1 MKNYKLNRPSIFMLA
16 IAIAFFQSCVSAPK
30 KEKPPVAIEAPAPT
44 AQPKAKEE
52 IPQPVKPAVKAV
64 PEVKKAKISHKVASG
79 DTLGGIAIRYT
90 GKVTN
95 WKKIAEYNN
104 IKNPTLIKIG
114 HILYIPEDIFDR
126 DRGPSKIPIGRKT
139 KNAEKPAVQQ
149 TGSSEKTGAAQK
161 KELQETELGELGE
174 VGEME
179 FTEMGTEGELEGSG
193 ETKPLK

>member
-44 AQPKAKEE
+44 VQPKAKEE
-52 IPQPVKPAVKAV
+52 IPQPVKPAVKA
-64 PEVKKAKISHKVASG
+64 EISHKVASG

-114 HILYIPEDIFDR
+114 HILYIPENIFDR

-139 KNAEKPAVQQ
+139 KKAEKTAVQQ
-149 TGSSEKTGAAQK
+149 TGSSEKAGSAQK

-179 FTEMGTEGELEGSG
+179 FTEMGTEGELEGPG
-193 ETKPLK
+193 EMKPLK